1 MMGFFEYFVL
11 GLLTILV
18 ADNAEEQGRRG
29 LSALWGITAAVWFVV
44 GAINGAQ
51 ELLA

>member
-1 MMGFFEYFVL
+1 MMGMFEYFVL
-11 GLLTILV
+11 GLLTMLV
-18 ADNAEEQGRRG
+18 ADNAEEQGRQG
-29 LSALWGITAAVWFVV
+29 LSVLLGITAAVWLVV